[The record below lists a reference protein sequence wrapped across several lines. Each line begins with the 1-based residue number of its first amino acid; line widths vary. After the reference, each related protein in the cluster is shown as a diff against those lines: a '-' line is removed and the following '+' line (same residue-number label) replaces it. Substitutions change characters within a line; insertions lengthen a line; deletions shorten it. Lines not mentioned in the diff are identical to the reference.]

1 MNNINTANT
10 ANTANII
17 SVIPLLIIIYYIFN
31 LIYNI
36 ILHCLGFKTTNLFQQ
51 FKNVFGLL
59 CVTSTIQLFKYI
71 IPYPQKWHN
80 ITMRPNG
87 ACDCDYLSSKGVVIN
102 KCGMP
107 SGHMGT
113 TSFFAISN
121 IIFLIKNIKSL
132 KNNNQNNLSVFFNT
146 ILICL
151 NLGLIITMGWA
162 RIIKLCHNLPQV
174 ILGTFYGTIIAYL
187 FY

>member
-1 MNNINTANT
+1 MNNIKSVNN
-10 ANTANII
+10 NFANII
-17 SVIPLLIIIYYIFN
+17 SIIPLLIIIYYSLN
-31 LIYNI
+31 LIYTI
-36 ILHCLGFKTTNLFQQ
+36 ILHSFGFKSNNLLQK
-51 FKNVFGLL
+51 FKNIFGLV

-71 IPYPQKWHN
+71 IPYPKNWHN

-113 TSFFAISN
+113 TSFFAVSN
-121 IIFLIKNIKSL
+121 IIFLINNI
-132 KNNNQNNLSVFFNT
+132 KNNNQNNSSIFYYT

-151 NLGLIITMGWA
+151 NLGLIIIMGWA
-162 RIIKLCHNLPQV
+162 RIVKLCHNLPQV
-174 ILGTFYGTIIAYL
+174 ILGTFYGTIISY
-187 FY
+187 FFFNI

>member
-1 MNNINTANT
+1 MNNIKSVNN
-10 ANTANII
+10 NFANII
-17 SVIPLLIIIYYIFN
+17 SIIPLLIIIYYILN
-31 LIYNI
+31 LIYTI
-36 ILHCLGFKTTNLFQQ
+36 ILHSFGFKTTDIFHK

-71 IPYPQKWHN
+71 IPYPKKWHN

-87 ACDCDYLSSKGVVIN
+87 ACDCDYLSSKGLVIN

-113 TSFFAISN
+113 TSFFAVSN
-121 IIFLIKNIKSL
+121 IIFFIKNIK
-132 KNNNQNNLSVFFNT
+132 NNGNKQNNSSVLFYT
-146 ILICL
+146 LLICL
-151 NLGLIITMGWA
+151 NIGLIITMGWA
-162 RIIKLCHNLPQV
+162 RIVKLCHNLPQV
-174 ILGTFYGTIIAYL
+174 ILGTFYGTIISYL

>member
-1 MNNINTANT
+1 MNNSMNNK
-10 ANTANII
+10 NTANII
-17 SVIPLLIIIYYIFN
+17 SVIPLLIIIYYILN
-31 LIYNI
+31 LIYTI
-36 ILHCLGFKTTNLFQQ
+36 ILHSLGFKTIDLFQK

-71 IPYPQKWHN
+71 IPYPKKWHN

-113 TSFFAISN
+113 TSFFAVSN
-121 IIFLIKNIKSL
+121 IIFLIKTIKI
-132 KNNNQNNLSVFFNT
+132 NNQTNLINT

-162 RIIKLCHNLPQV
+162 RIVKLCHNLPQV
-174 ILGTFYGTIIAYL
+174 ILGTFYGSIISYL